1 MTDMPTKLKVR
12 ALRKSAKRDEKKRQI
27 AQSAINALQEL
38 GYANTSLR
46 DIATKSGMS
55 LGILHYYFED
65 RSDLIIYCVRI
76 YKRDF
81 VDGIITAL
89 DRAIDR
95 SAVIDILSGALAVSI
110 VKDAKTHRLWYDIRN
125 QALFDDTFRP
135 VTAEIEDML
144 ITIVSLAFARAGHT
158 DPPMIDIQYALLDG
172 VFRYLLQG
180 RLKGT
185 DVSASAIK
193 KVFASVLEQVL

>member
-1 MTDMPTKLKVR
+1 MVHHQQETGQSGPPVDLKPPQVDAMTDMPTKLKVR
-12 ALRKSAKRDEKKRQI
+12 ALRKSAKRNEKKRQI
-27 AQSAINALQEL
+27 AESAINALQEL

-46 DIATKSGMS
+46 DIAAKSGMS

-65 RSDLIIYCVRI
+65 RSDLIIYCVKT

-89 DRAIDR
+89 DGATDR
-95 SAVIDILSGALAVSI
+95 STVIDTLSGALAVSI
-110 VKDAKTHRLWYDIRN
+110 VKDAKTHRLWYDI
-125 QALFDDTFRP
+125 
-135 VTAEIEDML
+135 
-144 ITIVSLAFARAGHT
+144 LAFARSGHT
-158 DPPMIDIQYALLDG
+158 EPPMIDIQYALLDG

-180 RLKGT
+180 QLKGT
-185 DVSASAIK
+185 NDSDSAIK

>member
-12 ALRKSAKRDEKKRQI
+12 ALRKSAKRNEKKRQI
-27 AQSAINALQEL
+27 AESAINALQEL

-46 DIATKSGMS
+46 DIAAKSGMS

-65 RSDLIIYCVRI
+65 RSDLIIYCVKT

-89 DRAIDR
+89 DGATDR
-95 SAVIDILSGALAVSI
+95 STVIDTLSGALAVSI

-135 VTAEIEDML
+135 ATAAIEDML
-144 ITIVSLAFARAGHT
+144 VTIVSLAFARSGHT
-158 DPPMIDIQYALLDG
+158 EPAMIDIQYALLDG

-180 RLKGT
+180 QLKGT
-185 DVSASAIK
+185 NDSDSAIK